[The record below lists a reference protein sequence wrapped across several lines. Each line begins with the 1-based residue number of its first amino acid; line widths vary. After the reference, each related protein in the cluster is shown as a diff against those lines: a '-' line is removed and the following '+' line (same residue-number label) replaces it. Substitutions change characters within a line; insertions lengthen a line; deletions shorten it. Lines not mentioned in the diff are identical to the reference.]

1 MKTFTQAQVKVFLDK
16 WGIEP
21 SHLRS
26 NHALLDDEEY
36 AEVLS
41 EHIQDKLHGKLIPK
55 SLPMY
60 SEEDKEILE
69 YTVHVNS
76 LDYPKWILEVHREA
90 LEKELHTHCK
100 LFCTIGFPQKSPRW
114 INIHDVEE
122 REFEGA
128 KQYFMVFMSTQ
139 THLGFEINISERF
152 YKTSRYKQAELWEA
166 FKQFRTTF
174 LVANYPTIKT
184 T

>member
-1 MKTFTQAQVKVFLDK
+1 MTNPQNRNTGNTARFQIGDRARNPKRPSLEALKQTLTEIAEATNHKVEFERILDGTEARFTHNQLNTENGLTVEQITQTVDEEVNWECNHNYYRKMKTFTQDQVKVFLDK
-16 WGIEP
+16 WGIES

-69 YTVHVNS
+69 YTEHVNNLLS
-76 LDYPKWILEVHREA
+76 
-90 LEKELHTHCK
+90 
-100 LFCTIGFPQKSPRW
+100 
-114 INIHDVEE
+114 
-122 REFEGA
+122 
-128 KQYFMVFMSTQ
+128 
-139 THLGFEINISERF
+139 
-152 YKTSRYKQAELWEA
+152 
-166 FKQFRTTF
+166 
-174 LVANYPTIKT
+174 
-184 T
+184 